1 MKVHPNANKI
11 GNPTSQCALMGL
23 KLVQLSALA
32 GRIFFCQSWKSSDG
46 VSTEYIRSIYGVEVR
61 TNSVLAL
68 CVLRPNF
75 SSCDKKKILP
85 ASVLNWTNFQPNRA
99 HWLVGFPILVAFEG
113 IGGVITLGTWGGGV
127 LVSPK
132 FCKFKVLEGI
142 G

>member
-1 MKVHPNANKI
+1 
-11 GNPTSQCALMGL
+11 MG
-23 KLVQLSALA
+23 
-32 GRIFFCQSWKSSDG
+32 
-46 VSTEYIRSIYGVEVR
+46 TEYIRSIYGVEVR
-61 TNSVLAL
+61 TNSVLAP

-75 SSCDKKKILP
+75 SSCDKKKSYKLVCSIGP
-85 ASVLNWTNFQPNRA
+85 ISNPIGA

-113 IGGVITLGTWGGGV
+113 IGGVIILGTWGGGV